1 MTLRSEQ
8 ADCDATPL
16 IVSQKDGGVK
26 SVSGG
31 LWEERNEED
40 EEDEAGEE
48 GEEDE
53 EMWKA
58 RMRTRWRHSGANGS
72 RRKAAGGRTR
82 I

>member
-1 MTLRSEQ
+1 MTQRSEQ
-8 ADCDATPL
+8 ADCNATPF

-40 EEDEAGEE
+40 EDGKE

-53 EMWKA
+53 EMLKA

>member
-1 MTLRSEQ
+1 M
-8 ADCDATPL
+8 
-16 IVSQKDGGVK
+16 GVK

-31 LWEERNEED
+31 LRKYRNEED
-40 EEDEAGEE
+40 EDGGDGEEDEDGEE

-53 EMWKA
+53 EMLKA

>member
-1 MTLRSEQ
+1 MLLLSLSLRKM
-8 ADCDATPL
+8 
-16 IVSQKDGGVK
+16 VRVK
-26 SVSGG
+26 SVSRG

-40 EEDEAGEE
+40 EAGEE
-48 GEEDE
+48 GEGDE
-53 EMWKA
+53 EMLKA

>member
-1 MTLRSEQ
+1 MR
-8 ADCDATPL
+8 
-16 IVSQKDGGVK
+16 VK

-31 LWEERNEED
+31 LCEERNEED

-48 GEEDE
+48 GEGDEEYKDGEEGEEDE
-53 EMWKA
+53 EMLKA

>member
-1 MTLRSEQ
+1 M
-8 ADCDATPL
+8 PL
-16 IVSQKDGGVK
+16 LSLSRRKMVGVK

-40 EEDEAGEE
+40 EEDEDGEE
-48 GEEDE
+48 GEGDE
-53 EMWKA
+53 EMLKA

>member
-1 MTLRSEQ
+1 M
-8 ADCDATPL
+8 
-16 IVSQKDGGVK
+16 GVK

-31 LWEERNEED
+31 LRKYRNEED
-40 EEDEAGEE
+40 EDGEE

-53 EMWKA
+53 EMLKA
-58 RMRTRWRHSGANGS
+58 RMRTRWRHSGANGR

>member
-1 MTLRSEQ
+1 M
-8 ADCDATPL
+8 PL
-16 IVSQKDGGVK
+16 LSLSRRKMVGVK

-31 LWEERNEED
+31 LRKYRNEED
-40 EEDEAGEE
+40 EDGEEGEEDEAGEE
-48 GEEDE
+48 GEDE
-53 EMWKA
+53 EMLKA

>member
-8 ADCDATPL
+8 PDCDATPL
-16 IVSQKDGGVK
+16 IVSQEDGGVK
-26 SVSGG
+26 SVCGG
-31 LWEERNEED
+31 LCEERN

-48 GEEDE
+48 GEGDE
-53 EMWKA
+53 EMLKA

>member
-1 MTLRSEQ
+1 M
-8 ADCDATPL
+8 PL
-16 IVSQKDGGVK
+16 LSLSRRKMVRVK

-53 EMWKA
+53 EMLKA

>member
-1 MTLRSEQ
+1 MR
-8 ADCDATPL
+8 
-16 IVSQKDGGVK
+16 VK

-48 GEEDE
+48 GEDEEGEGDE
-53 EMWKA
+53 EMLKA

>member
-1 MTLRSEQ
+1 MG
-8 ADCDATPL
+8 A
-16 IVSQKDGGVK
+16 K

-31 LWEERNEED
+31 LWKERNEEG

-48 GEEDE
+48 GEGDEEYKDGEEGEEDE
-53 EMWKA
+53 EMLKA

-72 RRKAAGGRTR
+72 RRKAAGGRMR

>member
-1 MTLRSEQ
+1 MR
-8 ADCDATPL
+8 
-16 IVSQKDGGVK
+16 VK

-31 LWEERNEED
+31 LRKERN

-48 GEEDE
+48 GEGDE
-53 EMWKA
+53 EMLKA

>member
-1 MTLRSEQ
+1 M
-8 ADCDATPL
+8 PL
-16 IVSQKDGGVK
+16 LSLSRRKMVRVI

-31 LWEERNEED
+31 LCEERNEED
-40 EEDEAGEE
+40 EEDEAGED

-53 EMWKA
+53 EMLKA

>member
-1 MTLRSEQ
+1 M
-8 ADCDATPL
+8 
-16 IVSQKDGGVK
+16 GVK

-31 LWEERNEED
+31 LRKYRNEED
-40 EEDEAGEE
+40 EDGEDGEE

-53 EMWKA
+53 GGEDGKMDEEMLKA

>member
-1 MTLRSEQ
+1 M
-8 ADCDATPL
+8 
-16 IVSQKDGGVK
+16 GVK
-26 SVSGG
+26 SESGG
-31 LWEERNEED
+31 LRKERNEED
-40 EEDEAGEE
+40 EEDEDGEDGEEGEEDEGGEE

-53 EMWKA
+53 EMLKA

>member
-1 MTLRSEQ
+1 MRV
-8 ADCDATPL
+8 
-16 IVSQKDGGVK
+16 I

-31 LWEERNEED
+31 LCEERNEED
-40 EEDEAGEE
+40 EEDEAGED

-53 EMWKA
+53 EMLKA

>member
-1 MTLRSEQ
+1 MTLNSEQ

-16 IVSQKDGGVK
+16 IVSQEDGGGENCEQRTP
-26 SVSGG
+26 GG
-31 LWEERNEED
+31 GD
-40 EEDEAGEE
+40 EE

-53 EMWKA
+53 GGEEGEMDEEMLKA

>member
-1 MTLRSEQ
+1 MRRMRRMKLVR
-8 ADCDATPL
+8 
-16 IVSQKDGGVK
+16 K
-26 SVSGG
+26 
-31 LWEERNEED
+31 
-40 EEDEAGEE
+40 

-53 EMWKA
+53 EMLKA

>member
-1 MTLRSEQ
+1 MR
-8 ADCDATPL
+8 
-16 IVSQKDGGVK
+16 VK

-48 GEEDE
+48 GEGDE
-53 EMWKA
+53 EMLKA

>member
-1 MTLRSEQ
+1 MTQRSEQ
-8 ADCDATPL
+8 ADCDATPF
-16 IVSQKDGGVK
+16 IVSQEDGGVK
-26 SVSGG
+26 FVSGG
-31 LWEERNEED
+31 LWEERNKED
-40 EEDEAGEE
+40 EEDEDGKE

-53 EMWKA
+53 EMLKA